1 MTSPGGSVNL
11 SWRSEQH
18 KTQGKLKTMKTRI
31 LLAAALIGLAVT
43 TIRAADPPKLK
54 MTTDIP
60 KCITTPDSVETR
72 LGTLKFDDG
81 FPDDATVQKLYDN
94 LDFQRGVQ
102 AFLTGM
108 PGASLVAMRH
118 ALRELG
124 AVNGKTILVAETLL
138 DSKAIWLT
146 PNADTVYAVN
156 WIDLTDGPVVIESP
170 PEALGIFDDAWFHY
184 VADLGLLGP
193 DKGKGGK
200 FLFLPPDYKG
210 AVPEGY
216 HVFKS
221 ATFGN
226 WYLSR
231 GFLVDGSPT
240 ERVDII
246 KKHTRIYPLSEAA
259 NPPEQKFMNLSG
271 VPHNTI
277 HASDFAYYEE
287 VNQLVQDEPSEA
299 MDAETMGLLASIGIE
314 KGKPF
319 APDARMKKILTESAA
334 VGNATVRALLMKSR
348 DQRTFYYPNSGWSNP
363 LLVGTY
369 LFLQQ
374 PGVRSLDSRSASYYY
389 FTGSTPGMS
398 MKMVGK
404 GSQYAYTFV
413 DSEGKRLD
421 GAKNYKLHLPPNIPA
436 QRFWAIIVYD
446 TQTRS
451 DLQTDQTY
459 PSLGSQTKSLVVNS
473 DTSVDIYFGP
483 TAPKGHEANWIQT
496 IPGKGFNPMLRL
508 YSPLDSWFDKTWRP
522 GEVELVR

>member
-1 MTSPGGSVNL
+1 
-11 SWRSEQH
+11 
-18 KTQGKLKTMKTRI
+18 MKPKQSATI
-31 LLAAALIGLAVT
+31 ITAAAVLGLVGMAT
-43 TIRAADPPKLK
+43 PASAQK
-54 MTTDIP
+54 MKTDIP
-60 KCITTPDSVETR
+60 KSITTPDTVETR

-81 FPDDATVQKLYDN
+81 FPDDATVQKVYDN

-124 AVNGKTILVAETLL
+124 AVNGKTILVSETLL
-138 DSKAIWLT
+138 DSKALWLT

-156 WIDLTDGPVVIESP
+156 WIDLKDGPMVIESP

-200 FLFLPPDYKG
+200 FLFLPPGYTGD
-210 AVPEGY
+210 VPEGY

-231 GFLVDGSPT
+231 GFLVDGSPKG
-240 ERVDII
+240 RVDII
-246 KKHTRIYPLSEAA
+246 KKHTRIYPLSQAA
-259 NPPEQKFMNLSG
+259 SPPEQKFTNFSG
-271 VPHNTI
+271 VPHNTV
-277 HASDFAYYEE
+277 HANDFGFYEE
-287 VNQLVQDEPSEA
+287 LNQLVQDEPSEA
-299 MDAETMGLLASIGIE
+299 MDPETMGLLASIGIE
-314 KGKPF
+314 KGKKF
-319 APDARMKKILTESAA
+319 EPDARMKKILTESAA

-348 DQRTFYYPNSGWSNP
+348 DERTFYYPNSGWSNP

-369 LFLQQ
+369 EFLQQ

-389 FTGSTPGMS
+389 FTGSTPAMS
-398 MKMVGK
+398 MKMIGK

-421 GAKNYKLHLPPNIPA
+421 GGKNYKLHLPPNIPA
-436 QRFWAIIVYD
+436 QRFWAVIVYD
-446 TQTRS
+446 NQTRS
-451 DLQTDQTY
+451 DLQTDQTF
-459 PSLGSQTKSLVVNS
+459 PSLGSQTKSLVINP
-473 DTSVDIYFGP
+473 DTSVDVYFGP

-496 IPGKGFNPMLRL
+496 IPGKDFNPMLRL
-508 YSPLDSWFDKTWRP
+508 YSPLESWFDKTWRP
-522 GEVELVR
+522 SEVELVK